1 MIIAGESS
9 GELYGALLTRAIR
22 SLWPHVKVIG
32 VGGERMKEAGALVF
46 AEVSSA
52 FGLFEAVSALR
63 KVKRTF
69 SKTIDMLGRI
79 KPDVL
84 ILIDYPDF
92 NLRVA
97 RVAKKL
103 GIKILYYVSPQV
115 WAWRKGRVKT
125 IGKLVDKIAVILPF
139 EEAIYREKGIP
150 CEFVGHPIYEEIQS
164 PLFSAREELGIKEG
178 VPVLSV
184 LPGSRPHELDHLL
197 PVLIRFVRMF
207 KKEYPNYHILLPF
220 APNLD
225 IQRYKTGIGEFE
237 AEGVQV
243 LFGGSIL
250 ALSASD
256 MAVIASGTATLQA
269 AFLECPMVVIYKVF
283 PISYLLGRL
292 IIKVKH
298 ISLVNLLLERAVVP
312 ELIQGRANAGNIML
326 EIKRLMSDKPY
337 RDGMISALRTL
348 KDIYS
353 GKKPSLRVA
362 QIVGEIAGWGGY
374 EPQRKRGHE
383 ENL

>member
-9 GELYGALLTRAIR
+9 GELYGALLTKAIR
-22 SLWPHVKVIG
+22 SLWPRVKVIG

-52 FGLFEAVSALR
+52 FGLLEAVSAFR
-63 KVKRTF
+63 KVKMTF
-69 SKTIDMLGRI
+69 NKTIDMMKRVM
-79 KPDVL
+79 PDVL

-103 GIKILYYVSPQV
+103 GIKVLYYVSPQV
-115 WAWRKGRVKT
+115 WAWRKGRIKT

-139 EEAIYREKGIP
+139 EEAIYKRRGIP
-150 CEFVGHPIYEEIQS
+150 CEFVGHPIYEEIES
-164 PLFSAREELGIKEG
+164 SLLSTAREELGIKEG
-178 VPVLSV
+178 TPVLSV
-184 LPGSRPHELDHLL
+184 LPGSRPNELDRLL
-197 PVLIRFVRMF
+197 PVLICFVRMF

-225 IQRYKTGIGEFE
+225 IQRYRTDIREFE
-237 AEGVQV
+237 AEGVQI
-243 LFGGSIL
+243 LFGGSIF

-269 AFLECPMVVIYKVF
+269 SFLETPMVVIYKVS
-283 PISYLLGRL
+283 PISYPLGRL

-298 ISLVNLLLERAVVP
+298 ISLVNLLLERLVVP
-312 ELIQGRANAGNIML
+312 ELIQRRANAKNIMIEL
-326 EIKRLMSDKPY
+326 RRLMSDKSY
-337 RDGMISALRTL
+337 RDGMISAFREL
-348 KDIYS
+348 KNIYS
-353 GKKPSLRVA
+353 EKKPSLRVA
-362 QIVGEIAGWGGY
+362 EIVGEIAGWQG
-374 EPQRKRGHE
+374 Q
-383 ENL
+383 